1 MNKVVLTAH
10 KDGFAVELPQEV
22 VARLGLSNGASL
34 VLSETPAG
42 LLLSPSPSEPED
54 DQQMAV
60 ARRVMREDAETLAR
74 LAK

>member
-22 VARLGLSNGASL
+22 VVRLGLSIGANL

-42 LLLSPSPSEPED
+42 LLPSPLPPAGEYAS
-54 DQQMAV
+54 QMAV
-60 ARRVMREDAETLAR
+60 AERVMREDAETLAR